1 MRIQPIF
8 NVTAIKRSYKRSKLL
23 SIITAKNKN
32 GLKIFYNC
40 KTFVL

>member
-8 NVTAIKRSYKRSKLL
+8 NVTVAKRSYKRSKLL
-23 SIITAKNKN
+23 SFTTAKNKN

-40 KTFVL
+40 KTFVV